1 MELNIDLKRR
11 RGASIAS
18 TDTASS
24 QHLEQQVMDHVHHK
38 KGISGV
44 GWIIGPGGGSRHGT
58 GRDATGAIGTAPV
71 IIGGYASLSISGGL
85 SLLLLVSASGYA
97 SAFTGAAWITSW
109 ID

>member
-24 QHLEQQVMDHVHHK
+24 QHLEQRAMDHVHHK

-71 IIGGYASLSISGGL
+71 RKVKRKIVNKPKTVRRRMYLSQRMTL
-85 SLLLLVSASGYA
+85 ALVQP
-97 SAFTGAAWITSW
+97 W
-109 ID
+109 